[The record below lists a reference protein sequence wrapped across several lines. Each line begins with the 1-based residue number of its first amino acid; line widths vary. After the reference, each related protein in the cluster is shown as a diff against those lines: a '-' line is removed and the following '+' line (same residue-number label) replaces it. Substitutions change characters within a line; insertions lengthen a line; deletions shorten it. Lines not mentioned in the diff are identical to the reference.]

1 MLRSICVVLSAV
13 VVLSPIRAARAQNQI
28 PNDVLRDGTLSFL
41 GRASIG
47 SFVGSTT
54 TVSGTIVGGREI
66 PETRGWV
73 QASVATLNTNNR
85 RRDRDLRATMEVEK
99 YPTMHFEL
107 DGASIVRVF
116 SGPADSTAVLLHGTL
131 TIHGVSKRVDL
142 PAMVA
147 AGSDVIHVAS
157 TFPLDLRD
165 YGIGGL
171 TRLFGLLR
179 MEPQIQVSVDL
190 HFMRAAAP
198 ATSANE

>member
-1 MLRSICVVLSAV
+1 MLRCICAVLTAAI
-13 VVLSPIRAARAQNQI
+13 VLSPIHAARAQNQI

-41 GRASIG
+41 GRASVG
-47 SFVGSTT
+47 SFVGSTSM
-54 TVSGTIVGGREI
+54 VSGAIVGGREI

-73 QASVATLNTNNR
+73 QAPVATLNTNNG

-99 YPTMHFEL
+99 YPTMRFEL

-131 TIHGVSKRVDL
+131 TIHGVTKRVDL
-142 PAMVA
+142 PAIVVT
-147 AGSDVIHVAS
+147 GSNVIHVAS

-171 TRLFGLLR
+171 RRLFGLLR
-179 MEPQIQVSVDL
+179 MEPQIEVRVDL

-198 ATSANE
+198 VASANE